1 MERSPYAKPFA
12 EHDSPARHDRTFAA
26 PSPHSRV
33 PAPGGTAVSGE
44 DLQASDVRQV
54 SVLGQT
60 LVFKGE
66 LAANEDL
73 LIQGRVEG
81 KITHR
86 ASNLTIGTHG
96 EVYADIVAQNVI
108 VNGKVQGDIRAA
120 ESVVVEP
127 SAHVVGNIFAPRVG
141 IKEGAKFRG
150 SIDMDFGETENAQTA
165 PRRKS
170 GGKSQPSQAAGE
182 LADTGVSKMLE

>member
-1 MERSPYAKPFA
+1 MERSPYAKPLA
-12 EHDSPARHDRTFAA
+12 EHDSPARQDRSFGSS
-26 PSPHSRV
+26 SPQSRF
-33 PAPGGTAVSGE
+33 PTPGATSSSGE
-44 DLQASDVRQV
+44 DEARQV

-96 EVYADIVAQNVI
+96 EVYADVIAQNVV

-127 SAHVVGNIFAPRVG
+127 SAQVVGNIFAPRVG

-150 SIDMDFGETENAQTA
+150 SIDMDFGETEGAQNAS
-165 PRRKS
+165 RRKS
-170 GGKSQPSQAAGE
+170 GGKSQSSQAAGE
-182 LADTGVSKMLE
+182 LGDTGVSKILE

>member
-1 MERSPYAKPFA
+1 MERSPYAKPF
-12 EHDSPARHDRTFAA
+12 EHDSPARQDRSFSAA
-26 PSPHSRV
+26 SPQSRF
-33 PAPGGTAVSGE
+33 PTPGVASSSGD

-81 KITHR
+81 RITHR

-108 VNGKVQGDIRAA
+108 VNGKVQGDIQAA

-127 SAHVVGNIFAPRVG
+127 SAQVVGNIFAPRVG

-150 SIDMDFGETENAQTA
+150 SIDMDFGEGESAQTA